1 MREYQHA
8 QKLMKM
14 YGLLLFHG
22 RKFSLKQLARELDCS
37 KQTVL
42 RLAEQIGSSYA
53 VKLETNKSG
62 RERYFWIKTPYL
74 QPKVSLE
81 SEDIQY
87 LVMCADMMQHVLPEG
102 ISEKLTDIIAKTT
115 TLLPGKE
122 EKHKALRS
130 ISQSQVKGCIDYTPY
145 QDIIE
150 TLLSGI
156 RAKRVCEIKYRS
168 PWQTESREYNFAP
181 GKLTTFR
188 DALFADGWLVT
199 DRGTVEKKHVITFAV
214 HRTEEVVLTRRTFDF
229 DSDELQ
235 RPNYFGF
242 IDGEPFA
249 VKIRF
254 DSEVAPYVK
263 ERTWSEDQQIKE
275 FKNGKIE
282 LEFTAQSWVEVI
294 AWVLSFGK
302 HAKVLKPVELKK
314 EVKETI
320 SEMKRLYEQ

>member
-22 RKFSLKQLARELDCS
+22 RKFSLKQLSRELNCS

-42 RLAEQIGSSYA
+42 RLADQIGSSYA

-62 RERYFWIKTPYL
+62 RERYFWIKTPQL

-81 SEDIQY
+81 SEDVQY
-87 LVMCADMMQHVLPEG
+87 LVMCADMMNQVLPEG
-102 ISEKLTDIIAKTT
+102 ISEKLQDIIAKTT
-115 TLLPGKE
+115 TLLPGTE
-122 EKHKALRS
+122 EKYKALRS
-130 ISQSQVKGCIDYTPY
+130 ISQSQVKGCIDYTPF

-150 TLLSGI
+150 TLISAI
-156 RAKRVCEIKYRS
+156 REKKVCEIKYRS
-168 PWQTESREYNFAP
+168 PWQQESREYDFAP

-188 DALFADGWLVT
+188 DALFADGWLVSGS
-199 DRGTVEKKHVITFAV
+199 GTVEKKHVITFAV
-214 HRTEEVVLTRRTFDF
+214 HRTKEVTLTRRTFDF
-229 DSDELQ
+229 DIEELQ
-235 RPNYFGF
+235 RPDYFGF

-254 DSEVAPYVK
+254 DSVVAPYVK
-263 ERTWSEDQQIKE
+263 ERTWSEDQRIRE
-275 FKNGKIE
+275 FKNGKID

-302 HAKVLKPVELKK
+302 HAKVMQPVELKQ
-314 EVKETI
+314 EIKETI
-320 SEMKRLYEQ
+320 GEMFGLYG